1 MDFLKIV
8 AEYQKGE
15 TEVLLKIISKFNP
28 IINKY
33 NRLFLYDDISSELII
48 AIIEALKK
56 LKLEKIKSSGQLVVY
71 ISTVI
76 KNKYIDLVHANQTP
90 DFEVLTNNIIASM
103 SLTCE
108 IKNLDS
114 KLNVNDLIKSLTK
127 EQKWVI
133 EEMFLFEKTESKLA
147 KNKNVTK
154 QAINNM
160 KKRAFKKLKQGIE
173 Q

>member
-1 MDFLKIV
+1 
-8 AEYQKGE
+8 
-15 TEVLLKIISKFNP
+15 
-28 IINKY
+28 
-33 NRLFLYDDISSELII
+33 
-48 AIIEALKK
+48 
-56 LKLEKIKSSGQLVVY
+56 
-71 ISTVI
+71 
-76 KNKYIDLVHANQTP
+76 
-90 DFEVLTNNIIASM
+90 M

-133 EEMFLFEKTESKLA
+133 EEMFLFEKTESELA

-160 KKRAFKKLKQGIE
+160 KK
-173 Q
+173 